1 MNENQDQLQ
10 ASTNTTKML
19 CRWLAAMTLVGQLAQ
34 AASLST
40 GFTYQGR
47 LFIGDVPANGLYDL
61 QFTNYNAAAG
71 GHALGGFNT
80 NALPVTNGLFTVTL
94 DFGAVFDGTPRWLEI
109 SERTNNVGAF
119 GTLAPRQLLA
129 AAPYATYA
137 ASAGTV
143 SGLTIN
149 MGAFAAGSGSISGG
163 IDSTAFGDHTQA
175 TGGDSTAMGGD
186 TVASGTGSTAMGE
199 STQATGADST
209 AMGDTTQATGDNST
223 AIGAGTTASGVAST
237 ALGGATIA
245 SGDWSTAMGG
255 STTAS
260 GNYSTALGAL
270 SVAGGNA
277 SFAGGWRAK
286 ALHPGSFVW
295 ADSTD
300 ADFSSTKNDQFL
312 IRAAGGVTV
321 VGDLQVVGKLQAV
334 SGMPSVSWDQQDSSG
349 NTAVSADNVVL
360 AGCTNAQSAP
370 GVFVIQAS
378 AQVSMDLGSAF
389 VLNLTGSSNP
399 DTQFTILTTVQSY
412 INPTLVSGKAR
423 TTVSLTWVVPTTS
436 ITGTTMMFHLV
447 GACVAGTSTVGNRN
461 LTVMYFPKPWDGGA
475 FSGGSGGSP
484 GNGISP

>member
-1 MNENQDQLQ
+1 MKTVKL
-10 ASTNTTKML
+10 L
-19 CRWLAAMTLVGQLAQ
+19 CLGAAAFTLTGQLAQ
-34 AASLST
+34 AAQPGT
-40 GFTYQGR
+40 AFTYQGR

-61 QFTNYNAAAG
+61 QFTNYDAATG
-71 GHALGGFNT
+71 GSALGGFNT

-149 MGAFAAGSGSISGG
+149 MGAFAAGSGSISSG

-199 STQATGADST
+199 STQATGANST
-209 AMGDTTQATGDNST
+209 AMGDTTQATGDSST

-237 ALGGATIA
+237 ALGGATTA

-255 STTAS
+255 STWAS

-270 SVAGGNA
+270 SVAGGKA

-300 ADFSSTKNDQFL
+300 ADFSSTANDQFL

-321 VGDLQVVGKLQAV
+321 VGDLQVTGKLQA
-334 SGMPSVSWDQQDSSG
+334 GAGIPSVSWDQQGASG
-349 NTAVSADNVVL
+349 NTAVSDETVEL

-378 AQVSMDLGSAF
+378 AQVGMGPDNDFL
-389 VLNLTGSSNP
+389 LTLTGSSNP
-399 DTQFTILTTVQSY
+399 NTQYTVLTSVDSFIQPMVFEAS
-412 INPTLVSGKAR
+412 R
-423 TTVSLTWVVPTTS
+423 TTASLTWVVPITS

-447 GACVAGTSTVGNRN
+447 GACASGTSTVFNRN
-461 LTVMYFPKPWDGGA
+461 LTVMYFPNPRTN
-475 FSGGSGGSP
+475 P
-484 GNGISP
+484 

>member
-1 MNENQDQLQ
+1 
-10 ASTNTTKML
+10 
-19 CRWLAAMTLVGQLAQ
+19 MTLVGQLAQ
-34 AASLST
+34 AASSGT

-186 TVASGTGSTAMGE
+186 TVASGAGSTAMGE
-199 STQATGADST
+199 STQATGAGSTAMGDETQATGDYSTAMGDQTTASGYDST
-209 AMGDTTQATGDNST
+209 AMGFF
-223 AIGAGTTASGVAST
+223 TTASGSVST
-237 ALGGATIA
+237 ALGEDTTA
-245 SGDWSTAMGG
+245 SGEWSTAMGG
-255 STTAS
+255 DTKAS
-260 GNYSTALGAL
+260 GDYSTALGEL
-270 SVAGGNA
+270 SVAGGKA

-300 ADFSSTKNDQFL
+300 ADFSSTANDQFL

-321 VGDLQVVGKLQAV
+321 VGDLQVTGKLQA
-334 SGMPSVSWDQQDSSG
+334 GAGIPSVSWDQQGASG
-349 NTAVSADNVVL
+349 NTAVSDETVEL

-378 AQVSMDLGSAF
+378 AQVGMGPDNDFL
-389 VLNLTGSSNP
+389 LTLTGSSNP
-399 DTQFTILTTVQSY
+399 NTQYTVLTSVDSFIQPMVFEAS
-412 INPTLVSGKAR
+412 R
-423 TTVSLTWVVPTTS
+423 TTASLTWVVPITS

-447 GACVAGTSTVGNRN
+447 GACASGTSTVFNRN
-461 LTVMYFPKPWDGGA
+461 LTVMYFPNPRTN
-475 FSGGSGGSP
+475 P
-484 GNGISP
+484 